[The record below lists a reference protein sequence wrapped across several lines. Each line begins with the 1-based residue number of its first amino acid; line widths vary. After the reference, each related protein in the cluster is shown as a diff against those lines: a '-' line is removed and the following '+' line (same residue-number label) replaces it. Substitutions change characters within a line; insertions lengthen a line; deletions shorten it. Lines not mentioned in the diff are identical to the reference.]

1 MKTAYIFH
9 DAFSDPVSEWY
20 PWMKTS
26 LEALGYFVSV
36 PQFPT
41 PAGQSLASWEAVVKS
56 SMQKWDGDTIII
68 GHGAGGA
75 FALQMIEKVTQ
86 PVHGL
91 FLVASYGGKIGH
103 AGYDRVNESF
113 FTKPFDWSV
122 IKNHAMIIESFSGEG
137 DPFVPESISNELAEN
152 LGIKN
157 QIIPQGGH
165 LTHADGFTQCVPVL
179 QGIRESINAL
189 EKTIAPEVE
198 SSEAISTTPPSLAE
212 PRATSPYQ
220 GEDPAT
226 TQPITEVTAAQA
238 HTMYQDMS
246 HLVNSNKGSVASSLL
261 SKAREDEAVEKS
273 ISPTS
278 TKNILYIM
286 GTIIAIGIALSIG
299 GYIMYQHAPAS
310 VAPTAPSIASL
321 ILADSHVAIDTSNQT
336 SYALA
341 AKIHETLSKPVQ
353 NSTILNIVYTNGISR
368 VSLKSV
374 LSGLGTSAPDTFSDE
389 LNNPTFMHGEISDS
403 GVTNHFIVVPINHY
417 DSAFTGMHDW
427 EPTLVRD
434 LGIFF
439 GLPDTFIRSL
449 SSTKLF
455 TDTMIQNHPVRAL
468 YYHAPTPIDLTE
480 TLPSIA
486 TPTVA
491 TPTVTTP
498 IKYTDY
504 LKQLAQPPTT
514 TTIATPDLP
523 NPQIVTASP
532 YKDGDLMLAY
542 FFINEHTLV
551 ITDSTDIIPKL
562 LERYA
567 NSQIYK

>member
-26 LEALGYFVSV
+26 LETLGYFVSV

-41 PAGQSLASWEAVVKS
+41 PAGQSLASWEAVIRS
-56 SMQKWDGDTIII
+56 SIQKWDDDTIII

-75 FALQMIEKVTQ
+75 FALNVLEKVTQ

-103 AGYDRVNESF
+103 AGYDRVNETF
-113 FTKPFDWSV
+113 FEKPLDWSK
-122 IKNHAMIIESFSGEG
+122 IKNNAMIIESFSGEG
-137 DPFVPESISNELAEN
+137 DPFVPEPASVELAQN

-157 QIIPQGGH
+157 QVIPQGGH
-165 LTHADGFTQCVPVL
+165 ITHADGFAQCVPVL
-179 QGIRESINAL
+179 QGIKESLSAL
-189 EKTIAPEVE
+189 EKTISPEVE
-198 SSEAISTTPPSLAE
+198 SSEAPSTRGGQRGVSLEQIVPKPEQTHPQPPLTEGA
-212 PRATSPYQ
+212 AT
-220 GEDPAT
+220 
-226 TQPITEVTAAQA
+226 A

-246 HLVNSNKGSVASSLL
+246 ELVNSNTGSVASSLL
-261 SKAREDEAVEKS
+261 SKAREDEAVVKAF
-273 ISPTS
+273 SPAS
-278 TKNILYIM
+278 TRNILYIM
-286 GTIIAIGIALSIG
+286 GTVIVIGVVLGII
-299 GYIMYQHAPAS
+299 GYVLYQNAPAP
-310 VAPTAPSIASL
+310 VTPTTAAINSL

-353 NSTILNIVYTNGISR
+353 NSTILDIVYTNGISR
-368 VSLKSV
+368 VPLKTV
-374 LSGLGTSAPDTFSDE
+374 LVKLGISAPDTFSDE
-389 LNNPTFMHGEISDS
+389 LNDPTFMHGEISDNGITS
-403 GVTNHFIVVPINHY
+403 HFIVIPINHY
-417 DSAFTGMHDW
+417 DAAFLGMHDW

-468 YYHAPTPIDLTE
+468 YYHASAPIDLTE
-480 TLPSIA
+480 STPSTA
-486 TPTVA
+486 TPVVA
-491 TPTVTTP
+491 IPTISVP
-498 IKYTDY
+498 IKYSDY
-504 LKQLAQPPTT
+504 IKQLTRTPVTP
-514 TTIATPDLP
+514 TPDLP
-523 NPQIVTASP
+523 NPLLSITSP

-567 NSQIYK
+567 NSQIYQ

>member
-20 PWMKTS
+20 PWMKIS
-26 LEALGYFVSV
+26 LESLGYFVSV

-56 SMQKWDGDTIII
+56 NIQKWDSDTIII

-75 FALQMIEKVTQ
+75 FALRMVEKVTQ

-103 AGYDRVNESF
+103 AGYDRVNETF
-113 FTKPFDWSV
+113 FEKPFDWSA
-122 IKNHAMIIESFSGEG
+122 IKNNAMIIESFSGES
-137 DPFVPESISNELAEN
+137 DPFVPVTASEELAKN
-152 LGIKN
+152 LGVEN
-157 QIIPQGGH
+157 HTIPSGGH
-165 LTHADGFTQCVPVL
+165 VTHADGFTQCIPVL
-179 QGIRESINAL
+179 QGIKESMSAL
-189 EKTIAPEVE
+189 EKTIAPESIQEE
-198 SSEAISTTPPSLAE
+198 SPQKSVNHLTGQIIPQEITPDQEIKNSILPSL
-212 PRATSPYQ
+212 
-220 GEDPAT
+220 
-226 TQPITEVTAAQA
+226 A

-261 SKAREDEAVEKS
+261 SKAREDEAVQKS
-273 ISPTS
+273 ISPKS
-278 TKNILYIM
+278 TQNILYIV
-286 GTIIAIGIALSIG
+286 GTVIIIGVALGIIGYVLYQNAAVSI
-299 GYIMYQHAPAS
+299 
-310 VAPTAPSIASL
+310 APTTTPISSL
-321 ILADSHVAIDTSNQT
+321 ILADSHIAVDTSNKT

-341 AKIHETLSKPVQ
+341 AKIREVLAKPVQ
-353 NSTILNIVYTNGISR
+353 HSSILDIVYTNGISR

-374 LSGLGTSAPDTFSDE
+374 LTGLGTSAPDTFSDE
-389 LNNPTFMHGEISDS
+389 LNDPTFMHGEISDS
-403 GVTNHFIVVPINHY
+403 GIISHFIVIPINHY

-439 GLPDTFIRSL
+439 GLPDAFIKTL
-449 SSTKLF
+449 GGTKTF
-455 TDTMIQNHPVRAL
+455 TDVTVQNHPVRAL
-468 YYHAPTPIDLTE
+468 YYHTPAPIDLTE
-480 TLPSIA
+480 TLPTS
-486 TPTVA
+486 A
-491 TPTVTTP
+491 TPTVTNPVVTTS
-498 IKYTDY
+498 IKYSDY
-504 LKQLAQPPTT
+504 IKQLTQPPTVSAP
-514 TTIATPDLP
+514 IIPDLP
-523 NPQIVTASP
+523 NPQLTIVSP

-551 ITDSTDIIPKL
+551 ITDSTSIIPKL